1 MPSHHQR
8 APVYETFPFSIL
20 LNPREDSEGRRH
32 IRKVFSSLKP
42 AWAVPNP
49 LLPPKRCGI
58 VREVTKNTLIDH
70 VAEVTQGTKKEAER
84 VIEAILTSIT
94 EALLKKEKVD
104 LRGFGSFQV
113 SDKKERQG
121 RNPQTGATI
130 TIAARSVAVF
140 KPSKELA
147 VRLNEA
153 GLKSQPD

>member
-1 MPSHHQR
+1 MELFHGS
-8 APVYETFPFSIL
+8 PVTSTRYSGLKGRPVPATGGTIIP
-20 LNPREDSEGRRH
+20 DGRRTCPSCS
-32 IRKVFSSLKP
+32 K
-42 AWAVPNP
+42 NP
-49 LLPPKRCGI
+49 CGI

-70 VAEVTQGTKKEAER
+70 VAEVTQGTKKDAER

-94 EALLKKEKVD
+94 AALLKNEKVD

-153 GLKSQPD
+153 GLRSQPD